1 MTTEWLAARGFE
13 RSHKIIA
20 AIKTL
25 SIHSK
30 RVMAGDSDTAR
41 QADVTKARQVLLV
54 FLDRFH
60 AVVRQAEEGRD
71 STIVGT
77 DPRLSSLAK
86 RFMIAKKQLPQRSPL
101 YVGSLDELRCLLQ
114 SNARDDQER
123 LVASLRDL
131 RVLIEQHAHADIV
144 GIFGEI

>member
-1 MTTEWLAARGFE
+1 MTNEWLAARSFE
-13 RSHKIIA
+13 RSHEIIA
-20 AIKTL
+20 AINTL

-30 RVMAGDSDTAR
+30 RVLAGDTDAGR
-41 QADVTKARQVLLV
+41 QTEVAKARQVLLA

-60 AVVRQAEEGRD
+60 EVVRQAEEGRD

-86 RFMIAKKQLPQRSPL
+86 KFMIAKRQLPQRSPL
-101 YVGSLDELRCLLQ
+101 YIGSLDELRCLLQ
-114 SNARDDQER
+114 SNARDDQDR

-131 RVLIEQHAHADIV
+131 RVLIEQHAHADVV
-144 GIFGEI
+144 GILGEI